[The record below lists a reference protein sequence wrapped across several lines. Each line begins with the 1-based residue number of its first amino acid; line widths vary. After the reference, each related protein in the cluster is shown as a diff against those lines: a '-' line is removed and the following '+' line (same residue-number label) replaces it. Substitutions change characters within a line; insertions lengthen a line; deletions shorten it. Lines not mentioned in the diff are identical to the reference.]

1 MLSQTALLILLGVP
15 SCCILIA
22 SNRFFINGKWHTH
35 IDYKRFFEL
44 LEGGGK
50 FGPDDYVGE
59 ATPEW
64 ANWGNGGF
72 DPMDVRVHRK
82 GKAAK
87 KLRDEAAAA
96 ELEGESGCG

>member
-1 MLSQTALLILLGVP
+1 MGHR

-44 LEGGGK
+44 LEEGK
-50 FGPDDYVGE
+50 AFGPLDYVGE

-72 DPMDVRVHRK
+72 DPVDVRVHRK

-87 KLRDEAAAA
+87 KLRDEAAV
-96 ELEGESGCG
+96 ELEGESGGCG